1 MDSIRFDPNA
11 TARDDA
17 RRARRAPARRLRRA
31 RRRRRRRRRVER
43 SRAALPATPRR
54 DARRAVVDA
63 VARVVVDRRRR
74 ARDRDG
80 ARADRD
86 ARDDDAIE
94 YREAAIAT
102 TRVERAC
109 DRATAALAVDLKD
122 RSDVAS
128 AISRVGCAEMARM
141 GFADDDGDV
150 RGRAG
155 EVRHGRRARG
165 GDRCSRRGDA
175 RTR

>member
-1 MDSIRFDPNA
+1 MTRVVRGVRLRAAFAAPDVDADVLDASSDLARRFRRRRDATRDARSSTPSRASSSTAADARAIA
-11 TARDDA
+11 TARD
-17 RRARRAPARRLRRA
+17 
-31 RRRRRRRRRVER
+31 
-43 SRAALPATPRR
+43 
-54 DARRAVVDA
+54 
-63 VARVVVDRRRR
+63 
-74 ARDRDG
+74 ARD
-80 ARADRD
+80 D
-86 ARDDDAIE
+86 ALDDDAIE

-122 RSDVAS
+122 RADVAS

-141 GFADDDGDV
+141 GFVGRRRRV
-150 RGRAG
+150 RGRAR

-165 GDRCSRRGDA
+165 GDRSSRRGDA